1 MLGDESL
8 LNGDNFANCEIFGNF
23 LAMGSVD
30 PSEMKDK
37 AAPSGRILENDCE
50 RNRDSRAF

>member
-37 AAPSGRILENDCE
+37 AASSGRFLEKDCE

>member
-1 MLGDESL
+1 MLVDDSL
-8 LNGDNFANCEIFGNF
+8 LSMDNFAKFEIFGNF

-30 PSEMKDK
+30 PNELKVK
-37 AAPSGRILENDCE
+37 AAPSGRFLEKDCE